1 MRSYINILEAV
12 NKGCPVATHDIDVNL
27 KNRQKAIDNYYYGP
41 ANPDK
46 AGDYWKDAAKRW
58 GIDEKTAQTM
68 KCTNCASFDVS
79 DKMWSCIE
87 DGIKGDDK
95 AEIEAKIA
103 AVSQASTP
111 LAQKMYAEQPQG
123 GEGEQGGDSGQ
134 SGDDVVDAEF
144 EEVKDN
150 K

>member
-1 MRSYINILEAV
+1 MA
-12 NKGCPVATHDIDVNL
+12 
-27 KNRQKAIDNYYYGP
+27 
-41 ANPDK
+41 
-46 AGDYWKDAAKRW
+46 
-58 GIDEKTAQTM
+58 
-68 KCTNCASFDVS
+68 
-79 DKMWSCIE
+79 
-87 DGIKGDDK
+87 IKGDDK

-123 GEGEQGGDSGQ
+123 GEGEQAGDNAQ